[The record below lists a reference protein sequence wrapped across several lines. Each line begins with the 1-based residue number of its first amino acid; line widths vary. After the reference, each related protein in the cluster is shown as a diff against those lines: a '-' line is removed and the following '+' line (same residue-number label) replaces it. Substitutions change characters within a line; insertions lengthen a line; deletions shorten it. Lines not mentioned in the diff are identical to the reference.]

1 MDSVIEL
8 GIDVCK
14 IEEDS
19 HLLAPTI
26 FPSLSGRLNRIPYDR
41 SPKANNFLTPNHF
54 LKVSTLYEEPVTK
67 RF

>member
-54 LKVSTLYEEPVTK
+54 LNGFNTI
-67 RF
+67 

>member
-8 GIDVCK
+8 GIDVCKIDVCK

-41 SPKANNFLTPNHF
+41 SPKANNFLTANHF
-54 LKVSTLYEEPVTK
+54 LNGFNTI
-67 RF
+67 